1 MLREQLADDLKSAMK
16 SKDSCRVSTL
26 RLILAA
32 LKDRDIAARVEGG
45 ATSSNKESDDRILKT
60 MLAKMVKQRRE
71 SIEMYKQGGRN
82 DLVETETK
90 ELSIIEEYLPQ
101 AMSEEEVRQ
110 LVRETVKETG
120 AESMSDL
127 GKVMPLVMKKGAG
140 KVDGK
145 LAQEV
150 LRELLS

>member
-1 MLREQLADDLKSAMK
+1 MPLVDKIQKDMYKAMK
-16 SKDSCRVSTL
+16 EKEKERINAL
-26 RLILAA
+26 RNIIGKLKYRYIDKGDKLTEQEEIKVIQSLA
-32 LKDRDIAARVEGG
+32 
-45 ATSSNKESDDRILKT
+45 
-60 MLAKMVKQRRE
+60 KQRRE

-82 DLVETETK
+82 DLVETEAK

-110 LVRETVKETG
+110 LVREIIEKTG

-127 GKVMPLVMKKGAG
+127 GKIMPPIMKKGRG
-140 KVDGK
+140 RVDGK

-150 LRELLS
+150 VKELLS

>member
-1 MLREQLADDLKSAMK
+1 MPLVDKIQKDMYKAMK
-16 SKDSCRVSTL
+16 EKEKERINAL
-26 RLILAA
+26 RNIIGKLKYRYIDKGDKLTEQEEIKVIQSLA
-32 LKDRDIAARVEGG
+32 
-45 ATSSNKESDDRILKT
+45 
-60 MLAKMVKQRRE
+60 KQRRE

-101 AMSEEEVRQ
+101 AMSEEDVRR

>member
-1 MLREQLADDLKSAMK
+1 MPLVDKIQKDMYKAMK
-16 SKDSCRVSTL
+16 EKEKERINAL
-26 RLILAA
+26 RNIIGKLKYRYIDKGDKLTEQEEIKVIQSLA
-32 LKDRDIAARVEGG
+32 
-45 ATSSNKESDDRILKT
+45 
-60 MLAKMVKQRRE
+60 KQRRE

-101 AMSEEEVRQ
+101 AMSEKEVRR

>member
-1 MLREQLADDLKSAMK
+1 MPLVDKIQKDMYKAMK
-16 SKDSCRVSTL
+16 EKEKERINAL
-26 RLILAA
+26 RNIIGKLKYRYIDKGDKLTEQEEIKVIQSLA
-32 LKDRDIAARVEGG
+32 
-45 ATSSNKESDDRILKT
+45 
-60 MLAKMVKQRRE
+60 KQRRE

-101 AMSEEEVRQ
+101 AMSEEEVRR

-140 KVDGK
+140 KVDGE

>member
-1 MLREQLADDLKSAMK
+1 MPLVDEIQKDMYKAMK
-16 SKDSCRVSTL
+16 EKEKERINAL
-26 RLILAA
+26 RNIIGKLKYKYIDKGDKLTEQEEIKVIQSLA
-32 LKDRDIAARVEGG
+32 
-45 ATSSNKESDDRILKT
+45 
-60 MLAKMVKQRRE
+60 KQRRE

-101 AMSEEEVRQ
+101 AMSEEEVRR
-110 LVRETVKETG
+110 LVRKTVKETG

-145 LAQEV
+145 IAQKI

>member
-1 MLREQLADDLKSAMK
+1 MPLVDKIQKDMYKAMK
-16 SKDSCRVSTL
+16 EKEKERINAL
-26 RLILAA
+26 RNIIGKLKYKYIDKGDKLTEQEEIKVIQSLA
-32 LKDRDIAARVEGG
+32 
-45 ATSSNKESDDRILKT
+45 
-60 MLAKMVKQRRE
+60 KQRRE
-71 SIEMYKQGGRN
+71 SIELYKQGGRN

-101 AMSEEEVRQ
+101 AMSEEEVRR

-145 LAQEV
+145 IAQDI

>member
-1 MLREQLADDLKSAMK
+1 MPLVDEIQKDMYKAMK
-16 SKDSCRVSTL
+16 EKEKERINAL
-26 RLILAA
+26 RNIIGKLKYRYIDKGDKLTEQEEIKVIQSLA
-32 LKDRDIAARVEGG
+32 
-45 ATSSNKESDDRILKT
+45 
-60 MLAKMVKQRRE
+60 KQRRE

-101 AMSEEEVRQ
+101 AMSEEEVRR
-110 LVRETVKETG
+110 LVREIVKETG

-145 LAQEV
+145 IAQDI

>member
-1 MLREQLADDLKSAMK
+1 MPLVDEIQKDMYKAMK
-16 SKDSCRVSTL
+16 EKEKERINAL
-26 RLILAA
+26 RNIIGKLKYKYIDKGDKLTEQEEIKVIQSLA
-32 LKDRDIAARVEGG
+32 
-45 ATSSNKESDDRILKT
+45 
-60 MLAKMVKQRRE
+60 KQRRE

-101 AMSEEEVRQ
+101 AMSEEGVRR

-145 LAQEV
+145 IAQDI

>member
-1 MLREQLADDLKSAMK
+1 MPLVDEIQKDMYKAMK
-16 SKDSCRVSTL
+16 EKEKERINVL
-26 RLILAA
+26 RNIIGKLKYRYIDKGDKLTEQEEIKVIQSLA
-32 LKDRDIAARVEGG
+32 
-45 ATSSNKESDDRILKT
+45 
-60 MLAKMVKQRRE
+60 KQRRE

-101 AMSEEEVRQ
+101 AMSEEEVRR
-110 LVRETVKETG
+110 LVRKTVKETG

-145 LAQEV
+145 IAQEI
-150 LRELLS
+150 LKELLS

>member
-1 MLREQLADDLKSAMK
+1 MPLVDKIQ
-16 SKDSCRVSTL
+16 KDMH
-26 RLILAA
+26 
-32 LKDRDIAARVEGG
+32 
-45 ATSSNKESDDRILKT
+45 KT
-60 MLAKMVKQRRE
+60 MKGKEKERINALRNIIGKLKYRYIDKGDKLTEQEEIKVIQSLAKQRRE
-71 SIEMYKQGGRN
+71 SIEMYKQGGRD

-101 AMSEEEVRQ
+101 AMSEEEVRR

>member
-1 MLREQLADDLKSAMK
+1 MPLVDEIQKDMYKAMK
-16 SKDSCRVSTL
+16 EKEKERINAL
-26 RLILAA
+26 RNIIGKLKYRYIDKGDKLTEQEEIKVIQSLA
-32 LKDRDIAARVEGG
+32 
-45 ATSSNKESDDRILKT
+45 
-60 MLAKMVKQRRE
+60 KQRRE

-82 DLVETETK
+82 DLVKTETK

-101 AMSEEEVRQ
+101 AMSEEEVRR

-145 LAQEV
+145 IAQDI

>member
-1 MLREQLADDLKSAMK
+1 MPLVDEIQKDMYKEMKEKEKERVNALRNIIGKLKYRYIDKGDKLTEQEEIKVIQSLA
-16 SKDSCRVSTL
+16 
-26 RLILAA
+26 
-32 LKDRDIAARVEGG
+32 
-45 ATSSNKESDDRILKT
+45 
-60 MLAKMVKQRRE
+60 KQRRE
-71 SIEMYKQGGRN
+71 SIEMYEQGGRN
-82 DLVETETK
+82 DLVETERK

-101 AMSEEEVRQ
+101 AISEEEVRR

-145 LAQEV
+145 IAQEI

>member
-1 MLREQLADDLKSAMK
+1 MPLVDKIQKDMYKAMK
-16 SKDSCRVSTL
+16 EKEKERINAL
-26 RLILAA
+26 RNIIGKLKYRYIDKGDKLTEQEEIKVIQSLA
-32 LKDRDIAARVEGG
+32 
-45 ATSSNKESDDRILKT
+45 
-60 MLAKMVKQRRE
+60 KQRRE
-71 SIEMYKQGGRN
+71 SIEMYKKGGRN

-101 AMSEEEVRQ
+101 AMSEEEVRR
-110 LVRETVKETG
+110 LVREIVKETG

-145 LAQEV
+145 IAQDI

>member
-1 MLREQLADDLKSAMK
+1 MPLVDEIQKDMYKAMK
-16 SKDSCRVSTL
+16 EKEKERINAL
-26 RLILAA
+26 RNIIGKLKYRYIDKGDKLTEQEEIKVIQSLA
-32 LKDRDIAARVEGG
+32 
-45 ATSSNKESDDRILKT
+45 
-60 MLAKMVKQRRE
+60 KQRRE
-71 SIEMYKQGGRN
+71 SIEIYKQGGRN

-101 AMSEEEVRQ
+101 AMSEEEVRR

-140 KVDGK
+140 KVDGE

>member
-1 MLREQLADDLKSAMK
+1 MPLVDKIQKDMYKAMK
-16 SKDSCRVSTL
+16 EKEKERINAL
-26 RLILAA
+26 RNIIGKLKYRYIDKGDKLTEQEEIKVIQSLA
-32 LKDRDIAARVEGG
+32 
-45 ATSSNKESDDRILKT
+45 
-60 MLAKMVKQRRE
+60 KQRRE

-101 AMSEEEVRQ
+101 AMSEEGVRR

-145 LAQEV
+145 IAQDI

>member
-1 MLREQLADDLKSAMK
+1 MPLVDEIQKDMYKAMK
-16 SKDSCRVSTL
+16 EKEKERINAL
-26 RLILAA
+26 RNIIGKLKYRYIDKRDKLTEQEEIKVIQSLA
-32 LKDRDIAARVEGG
+32 
-45 ATSSNKESDDRILKT
+45 
-60 MLAKMVKQRRE
+60 KQRRE
-71 SIEMYKQGGRN
+71 SIEIYKQGGRN

-101 AMSEEEVRQ
+101 AMSEEEVRR

>member
-1 MLREQLADDLKSAMK
+1 MPLVDKIQKDMYKAMK
-16 SKDSCRVSTL
+16 EKEKERINAL
-26 RLILAA
+26 RNIIGKLKYRYIDKRDKLTEQEEIKVIQSLA
-32 LKDRDIAARVEGG
+32 
-45 ATSSNKESDDRILKT
+45 
-60 MLAKMVKQRRE
+60 KQRRE

-101 AMSEEEVRQ
+101 AMSEEEVRR

-145 LAQEV
+145 IAQEI
-150 LRELLS
+150 LKELLS

>member
-1 MLREQLADDLKSAMK
+1 MPLVDEIQKDMYKAMK
-16 SKDSCRVSTL
+16 EKEKERINAL
-26 RLILAA
+26 RNIIGKLKYRYIDKGDKLTEQEEIKVIQSLA
-32 LKDRDIAARVEGG
+32 
-45 ATSSNKESDDRILKT
+45 
-60 MLAKMVKQRRE
+60 KQRRE

-101 AMSEEEVRQ
+101 AMSEEEVRR

-140 KVDGK
+140 KVDGEI
-145 LAQEV
+145 AQEI

>member
-1 MLREQLADDLKSAMK
+1 MPLVDKIQKDMYKAMK
-16 SKDSCRVSTL
+16 EKEKERINAL
-26 RLILAA
+26 RNIIGKLKYGYIDKGDKLTEQEEIKVIQSLA
-32 LKDRDIAARVEGG
+32 
-45 ATSSNKESDDRILKT
+45 
-60 MLAKMVKQRRE
+60 KQRRE

-101 AMSEEEVRQ
+101 AMSEEEVRR

-140 KVDGK
+140 KVDGE

>member
-1 MLREQLADDLKSAMK
+1 MPLVDEIQKDMYKAMK
-16 SKDSCRVSTL
+16 EKEKERINAL
-26 RLILAA
+26 RNIIGKLKYRYIDKGDKLTEQEEIKVIQSLA
-32 LKDRDIAARVEGG
+32 
-45 ATSSNKESDDRILKT
+45 
-60 MLAKMVKQRRE
+60 KQRRE
-71 SIEMYKQGGRN
+71 SIELYKQGGRN

-101 AMSEEEVRQ
+101 AMCVEEVRR
-110 LVRETVKETG
+110 LVRKTVKETG

-145 LAQEV
+145 IAQKI

>member
-1 MLREQLADDLKSAMK
+1 MPLVDEIQKDMYKAMK
-16 SKDSCRVSTL
+16 EKEKERINAL
-26 RLILAA
+26 RNIIGKLKYRYIDKGDKLTGQEEIKVIQSLA
-32 LKDRDIAARVEGG
+32 
-45 ATSSNKESDDRILKT
+45 
-60 MLAKMVKQRRE
+60 KQRRE

-101 AMSEEEVRQ
+101 AMSEEEVRR

>member
-1 MLREQLADDLKSAMK
+1 MPLVDKIQKDMYKAMK
-16 SKDSCRVSTL
+16 EKEKERINAL
-26 RLILAA
+26 RNIIGKLKYRYIDKGDKLTEQEEIKVIQSLA
-32 LKDRDIAARVEGG
+32 
-45 ATSSNKESDDRILKT
+45 
-60 MLAKMVKQRRE
+60 KQRRE
-71 SIEMYKQGGRN
+71 SIELYKQGGRN

-101 AMSEEEVRQ
+101 AMSEEEVRR
-110 LVRETVKETG
+110 LVRKTVKETG

-145 LAQEV
+145 IAQEI

>member
-1 MLREQLADDLKSAMK
+1 MPLVDEIQKDMYKAMK
-16 SKDSCRVSTL
+16 EKEKERINAL
-26 RLILAA
+26 RNIIGKLKYKYIDKGDKLTEQEEIKVIQSLA
-32 LKDRDIAARVEGG
+32 
-45 ATSSNKESDDRILKT
+45 
-60 MLAKMVKQRRE
+60 KQRRE

-101 AMSEEEVRQ
+101 AMSEEEVRR
-110 LVRETVKETG
+110 LVRKTVKETG

-145 LAQEV
+145 IAQEI

>member
-1 MLREQLADDLKSAMK
+1 MPLVDEIQKDMYKAMK
-16 SKDSCRVSTL
+16 EKEKERINAL
-26 RLILAA
+26 RNIIGKLKYKYIDKGDKLTEQEEIKVIQSLA
-32 LKDRDIAARVEGG
+32 
-45 ATSSNKESDDRILKT
+45 
-60 MLAKMVKQRRE
+60 KQRRE
-71 SIEMYKQGGRN
+71 SIELYKQGGRN

-101 AMSEEEVRQ
+101 AMSEEEVRR
-110 LVRETVKETG
+110 LVRKTVKETG

-127 GKVMPLVMKKGAG
+127 GKVMPLVIKKGAG

-145 LAQEV
+145 IAQKI

>member
-1 MLREQLADDLKSAMK
+1 MPLVDEIQKDMYKAMK
-16 SKDSCRVSTL
+16 EKEKERINAL
-26 RLILAA
+26 RNIIGKLKYRYIDKGDKLTEQEEIKVIQSLA
-32 LKDRDIAARVEGG
+32 
-45 ATSSNKESDDRILKT
+45 
-60 MLAKMVKQRRE
+60 KQRRE

-101 AMSEEEVRQ
+101 AMSEEEVRR
-110 LVRETVKETG
+110 LVRKTVKETG

-145 LAQEV
+145 IAQKI

>member
-1 MLREQLADDLKSAMK
+1 MPLVDEIQKDMYKAMK
-16 SKDSCRVSTL
+16 EKEKERINAL
-26 RLILAA
+26 RNIIGKLKYKYIDKRDKLTEQEEIKVIQSLA
-32 LKDRDIAARVEGG
+32 
-45 ATSSNKESDDRILKT
+45 
-60 MLAKMVKQRRE
+60 KQRRE
-71 SIEMYKQGGRN
+71 SIEIYKQGGRN

-101 AMSEEEVRQ
+101 AMSEEEVRR

-140 KVDGK
+140 KVDGE

>member
-1 MLREQLADDLKSAMK
+1 MPLVDKIQKDMYKAMK
-16 SKDSCRVSTL
+16 EKEKERINAL
-26 RLILAA
+26 RNIIGKLKYRYIDKGDKLTEQEEIKVIQSLA
-32 LKDRDIAARVEGG
+32 
-45 ATSSNKESDDRILKT
+45 
-60 MLAKMVKQRRE
+60 KQRRE

-82 DLVETETK
+82 DLVQIEMK

-101 AMSEEEVRQ
+101 AMSEEEVRR

-145 LAQEV
+145 IAQDI

>member
-1 MLREQLADDLKSAMK
+1 MPLVDEIQKDMYKAMK
-16 SKDSCRVSTL
+16 EKERERINAL
-26 RLILAA
+26 RNIIGKLKYRYIDKRDKLTEQEEIKVIQSLA
-32 LKDRDIAARVEGG
+32 
-45 ATSSNKESDDRILKT
+45 
-60 MLAKMVKQRRE
+60 KQRRE
-71 SIEMYKQGGRN
+71 SIEIYKQGGRN

-101 AMSEEEVRQ
+101 AMSEEEVRR

-140 KVDGK
+140 KVDGE

>member
-1 MLREQLADDLKSAMK
+1 MPLVDEIQKDMYKAMK
-16 SKDSCRVSTL
+16 EKEKERINAL
-26 RLILAA
+26 RNIIGKLKYKYIDKGDKLTEQEEIKVIQSLA
-32 LKDRDIAARVEGG
+32 
-45 ATSSNKESDDRILKT
+45 
-60 MLAKMVKQRRE
+60 KQRRE
-71 SIEMYKQGGRN
+71 SIKMYKQGGRN

-101 AMSEEEVRQ
+101 AMCEEEVRR
-110 LVRETVKETG
+110 LVRKTVKETG

-145 LAQEV
+145 IAQKI

>member
-1 MLREQLADDLKSAMK
+1 MPLVDEIQKEMYKAMK
-16 SKDSCRVSTL
+16 EKEKERINAL
-26 RLILAA
+26 RNIIGKLKYRYIDKRDKLTEQEEIKVIQSLA
-32 LKDRDIAARVEGG
+32 
-45 ATSSNKESDDRILKT
+45 
-60 MLAKMVKQRRE
+60 KQRRE
-71 SIEMYKQGGRN
+71 SIELYKQGGRN

-101 AMSEEEVRQ
+101 AMSEEEVRR

-145 LAQEV
+145 IAQEI

>member
-1 MLREQLADDLKSAMK
+1 MPLVDEIQKDMYKAMK
-16 SKDSCRVSTL
+16 EKEKERINAL
-26 RLILAA
+26 RNIIGKLKYRYIDKGDKLTGQEEIKVIQSLA
-32 LKDRDIAARVEGG
+32 
-45 ATSSNKESDDRILKT
+45 
-60 MLAKMVKQRRE
+60 KQRRE

-101 AMSEEEVRQ
+101 AMSEEEVRR

-140 KVDGK
+140 KVDGE

>member
-1 MLREQLADDLKSAMK
+1 MPLVDKIQKDMYKAMK
-16 SKDSCRVSTL
+16 EKEKERINAL
-26 RLILAA
+26 RNIIGKLKYRYIDKRDKLTEQEEIKVIQSLA
-32 LKDRDIAARVEGG
+32 
-45 ATSSNKESDDRILKT
+45 
-60 MLAKMVKQRRE
+60 KQRRE
-71 SIEMYKQGGRN
+71 SIEIYKQGGRN

-101 AMSEEEVRQ
+101 AMSEEEVRR

-145 LAQEV
+145 IAQEI

>member
-1 MLREQLADDLKSAMK
+1 MPLVDEIQKDMYKAMK
-16 SKDSCRVSTL
+16 EKEKERINAL
-26 RLILAA
+26 RNIIGKLKYRYIDKRDKLTKQEEIKVIQSLA
-32 LKDRDIAARVEGG
+32 
-45 ATSSNKESDDRILKT
+45 
-60 MLAKMVKQRRE
+60 KQRRE
-71 SIEMYKQGGRN
+71 SIELYKQGGRN

-101 AMSEEEVRQ
+101 AMSEEEVRR
-110 LVRETVKETG
+110 LVRKTVKETG

-127 GKVMPLVMKKGAG
+127 GKVMPLVMKEGAG

-145 LAQEV
+145 IAQKI

>member
-1 MLREQLADDLKSAMK
+1 MPLVDKIQKDMYKAMK
-16 SKDSCRVSTL
+16 EKEKERINAL
-26 RLILAA
+26 RNIIGKLKYGYIDKGNKLTEQEEIKVIQSLA
-32 LKDRDIAARVEGG
+32 
-45 ATSSNKESDDRILKT
+45 
-60 MLAKMVKQRRE
+60 KQRRE
-71 SIEMYKQGGRN
+71 SIEIYKQGGRN

-101 AMSEEEVRQ
+101 AMSEEEVRR

-140 KVDGK
+140 KVDGE